1 MLFAGHVIPL
11 TEASEV
17 NGVVLMTGSQP
28 MPATTM
34 PPFAGAVL
42 EENIG
47 GQCPPNR
54 GADWRAPKAG
64 ETEWGW
70 VWGGGCPLPSR
81 VEGLGSIESSPSG
94 IRG

>member
-11 TEASEV
+11 IEASEV
-17 NGVVLMTGSQP
+17 NGVIFMTGSQP

-47 GQCPPNR
+47 GNVPQTE
-54 GADWRAPKAG
+54 ALIG
-64 ETEWGW
+64 ERRKREK
-70 VWGGGCPLPSR
+70 
-81 VEGLGSIESSPSG
+81 PSG
-94 IRG
+94 VGYGEGVVPSPAE